1 MLTPPSPVLTPERSG
16 PQARPL
22 PELPL
27 PRPWWARSDSGS
39 GQDREAHRRGGE
51 GGSRGSSTGSRPIT
65 LKVPNRKVASVERA
79 GVRGERCCHGARPG
93 RGEEGWREDEGI
105 APGH

>member
-1 MLTPPSPVLTPERSG
+1 MLGTEARVRSLVPQSSPGDQEQKQMLTPPSPVLTPERSG

-51 GGSRGSSTGSRPIT
+51 GA
-65 LKVPNRKVASVERA
+65 V
-79 GVRGERCCHGARPG
+79 
-93 RGEEGWREDEGI
+93 
-105 APGH
+105 